1 MSLRHRLRAWLI
13 GLHGIF
19 LLLVLLL
26 HHTRP
31 GWMLALECFLLLTF
45 IGGWQLIN
53 QAMQPL
59 DYAGRFRELLEE
71 RNYAAR
77 LHPDAGD
84 QFPALVESFNRMLEA
99 LYQERLKLGEQR
111 GFLAQLLQATPSAVV
126 VFDFDDRISLL
137 NTSARQLLA
146 LPAGSNAAEGQ
157 TLAQY
162 SARLMAPDSPGLQA
176 SDPASRQC
184 AHSLLTQLGQ
194 TDQLPLGESR
204 LLSDSDGRRYRCQR
218 SQFYDRGFARHFLL
232 IEEITEELAS
242 SEKATY
248 EKLVRVLAHEVN
260 NTVAAT
266 GSVLES
272 LLFYRQQL
280 EPADQTDFATAID
293 AVIKRNR
300 HLGEFIERFT
310 RVVKMPEPERRP
322 ADLPAMLS
330 GILRLYQE
338 PCRNKGIRLE
348 WGQRDAT
355 RLLALDSHLMEQA
368 LLNIVKNA
376 VEAVEATM
384 LEQAQPDGA
393 VRLELVQ
400 EQDKIRLSVIDSG
413 NRLGEVPAG
422 QLFSPFFTTKKGGQ
436 GIGLLFVRE
445 VLNRHGFGFRL
456 AASSADEAKGETRF
470 DIWIPAAAP
479 ITLTQRTSPDY

>member
-1 MSLRHRLRAWLI
+1 MSLRPRLRAWLI

-19 LLLVLLL
+19 LLLVLLQY
-26 HHTRP
+26 HTRP
-31 GWMLALECFLLLTF
+31 AWMVALECFLLLTF

-59 DYAGRFRELLEE
+59 DYAVQFRELLQE

-77 LHPDAGD
+77 LHADAGD
-84 QFPALVESFNRMLEA
+84 QFPALVESFNQMLEA

-137 NTSARQLLA
+137 NTSAQRLLA

-162 SARLMAPDSPGLQA
+162 SARLVAPNNPAPQAPDLA
-176 SDPASRQC
+176 TRQR
-184 AHSLLTQLGQ
+184 AHSLLMQLGQ

-204 LLSDSDGRRYRCQR
+204 LLGDSDGRRYRCQR
-218 SQFYDRGFARHFLL
+218 SQFFDRGFARHFLL

-280 EPADQTDFATAID
+280 DAADQMDFATAID
-293 AVIKRNR
+293 AVLKRNR

-310 RVVKMPEPERRP
+310 WVVKMPEPERRP
-322 ADLPAMLS
+322 CDLPAMLS

-348 WGQRDAT
+348 WGQRDT
-355 RLLALDSHLMEQA
+355 IGMLALDAHLMEQA

-384 LEQAQPDGA
+384 LERAQPGGA

-400 EQDKIRLSVIDSG
+400 EPDRIRLSVIDSG
-413 NRLGEVPAG
+413 NRLGEVPSG

-456 AASSADEAKGETRF
+456 APGSVAGENGANAACGETRF
-470 DIWIPAAAP
+470 DIWIAAP
-479 ITLTQRTSPDY
+479 GEN